1 MANAKKQMM
10 KQLLLTML
18 GMALIAASLKADEAV
33 ELRWAD
39 LIPEGFTAAS
49 LTEQLD
55 LGQYDLS
62 GLSDDDPEAQRLYND
77 MVQLYANAPV
87 VERYDDVVIRIPGFV
102 VPLELDEDR
111 VLSFLLVPYFGA
123 CIHTPPPPSNQIV
136 YVETDGQFQAPA
148 LDDPVVVTGRLRVE
162 HQQSEL
168 GSAGYTLEAA
178 TMESF
183 L

>member
-1 MANAKKQMM
+1 M
-10 KQLLLTML
+10 KQFAVMVVGVCFAALTA
-18 GMALIAASLKADEAV
+18 MADSTV

-39 LIPEGFTAAS
+39 LIPEGFQAAT
-49 LTEQLD
+49 LTESLNLD
-55 LGQYDLS
+55 QYNLS
-62 GLSDDDPEAQRLYND
+62 SLSDDDPEAQRLYND

-87 VERYDDVVIRIPGFV
+87 VDRYDGSVVRIPGFV

-136 YVETDGQFQAPA
+136 YVETSGQFKAPA
-148 LDDPVVVTGRLRVE
+148 LDDPVYVTGRLRVE
-162 HQQSEL
+162 HQESDL
-168 GSAGYTLEAA
+168 GSAGYTIQAA
-178 TMESF
+178 ELESF

>member
-1 MANAKKQMM
+1 M
-10 KQLLLTML
+10 KGLCSALLGWFFL
-18 GMALIAASLKADEAV
+18 AVSAFADDAV
-33 ELRWAD
+33 ELNWKD

-55 LGQYDLS
+55 LDQYGLS
-62 GLSDDDPEAQRLYND
+62 SLSDDDPEAQRLYND

-87 VERYDDVVIRIPGFV
+87 VDQYDGVVVRIPGFV

-111 VLSFLLVPYFGA
+111 LFGFLLVPYFGA

-136 YVETDGQFQAPA
+136 YVEADGQFTAPA
-148 LDDPVVVTGRLRVE
+148 LDEPVYVTGRLRVE
-162 HQQSEL
+162 HQDSEL
-168 GSAGYTLEAA
+168 GSAGYTIAA
-178 TMESF
+178 SAMESF